1 MQTQFDSDAE
11 NVLIK
16 WHSIMLQQLDY
27 QAPRKI
33 QLVHC
38 LKIKLKG
45 EYEVVHTTYL
55 TNYFTS

>member
-27 QAPRKI
+27 QAARKM
-33 QLVHC
+33 QLVYC

-45 EYEVVHTTYL
+45 EYENVHTSYL
-55 TNYFTS
+55 TN